1 MAKAGFTGNKFK
13 YSELELRNRGVS
25 KFIDSR
31 DQAWKIKKATY
42 ANEGVWG
49 SFTSLRDCFRA
60 LLREADGISYT
71 EIAHRSA
78 EIMMDAFLIRRARGE
93 NVEVPAE
100 VSVARAIPDGGDS
113 LELIDSENFDG
124 KVVSENEKLR
134 WIFEN
139 MQVEGISPENAPSP
153 GTYSLLLELRK
164 DNEQRRDFYKTLWP
178 KLLTKED
185 IEKGGK
191 LQDDGKDVLDL
202 IKRLQA
208 ALPKEV

>member
-1 MAKAGFTGNKFK
+1 MAKEGFTGNKFK
-13 YSELELRNRGVS
+13 YSELELKNRGVG
-25 KFIDSR
+25 KFISTTE
-31 DQAWKIKKATY
+31 QSWQIKKATY
-42 ANEGVWG
+42 TNEGVWG
-49 SFTSLRDCFRA
+49 SFTSLRDSFRA
-60 LLREADGISYT
+60 LLRNADGFNIP
-71 EIAHRSA
+71 EPAHSA
-78 EIMMDAFLIRRARGE
+78 AETLMDAFLIRRTRGE
-93 NVEVPAE
+93 NVEVPTE
-100 VSVARAIPDGGDS
+100 VSVARITIGDS
-113 LELIDSENFDG
+113 DSLSLISSENFDG

-139 MQVEGISPENAPSP
+139 MQVEGILPENAPSA

-208 ALPKEV
+208 ALPKEA